1 MLMIVHYPL
10 CFNLSPSLSLS
21 PSLLLLPPPFI
32 LSPSLSLSTQ
42 GKYQEA
48 EEEFAAA
55 GKPKEAVLMYVHQQD
70 WDNAQRVAEEHC
82 PESVADVLIGQ
93 VGDTP
98 SAGVVW
104 ELWKMSSLP
113 PLSLPL
119 LSLSAPSVSLSP
131 VPSLSVHMQARS
143 AFEQKHYQKAES
155 HLLRAERPELAA
167 KYYKVHV
174 YRHSHTHTHT
184 DSE

>member
-10 CFNLSPSLSLS
+10 CFN
-21 PSLLLLPPPFI
+21 

-93 VGDTP
+93 VG
-98 SAGVVW
+98 SFCRCVW

-119 LSLSAPSVSLSP
+119 LSLSALSC
-131 VPSLSVHMQARS
+131 SLSVHMQARS

-167 KYYKVHV
+167 KYYKVHI
-174 YRHSHTHTHT
+174 YRHSHTYTHT
-184 DSE
+184 LTLNDCSFMLY